1 MSSNVL
7 KRINFPKISFFEY
20 TYYFSWFLTIGGRVL
35 AIHCLY
41 AAIGGFLGF

>member
-20 TYYFSWFLTIGGRVL
+20 TYYFSWFFTIGGDAPYTL
-35 AIHCLY
+35 Q
-41 AAIGGFLGF
+41 